1 MHDYIGYKL
10 NDKVLIGY
18 YVYLEESYSYIYTN
32 KGILYVL
39 TKDEKYLR
47 EMFNHSVRYAVYSDM
62 KTRALDE
69 DFMNFKTISEYKKE
83 NGLQPQKEYT
93 REDIKNFLIKL
104 RLLGNTQEIYS
115 YETFKDYILNLI
127 ETNSY
132 QELIDEKEYILN
144 KVWQGKL
151 LYPAIERKGSKYRYV
166 GASASKYYDR
176 QAPTLREE
184 LIRLL
189 EVL

>member
-18 YVYLEESYSYIYTN
+18 YVYLEENYSYIYTN

-62 KTRALDE
+62 KTRTLEE
-69 DFMNFKTISEYKKE
+69 DFMNFKTISEYKKDK
-83 NGLQPQKEYT
+83 GLQPQKKYT
-93 REDIKNFLIKL
+93 KGAIKNFLIKL
-104 RLLGNTQEIYS
+104 RLLGNTQDIYS
-115 YETFKDYILNLI
+115 YETFKEYILNLI

-132 QELIDEKEYILN
+132 QESYDYVARPEPRYLSELMRENCYI
-144 KVWQGKL
+144 Q
-151 LYPAIERKGSKYRYV
+151 
-166 GASASKYYDR
+166 
-176 QAPTLREE
+176 Q
-184 LIRLL
+184 
-189 EVL
+189 